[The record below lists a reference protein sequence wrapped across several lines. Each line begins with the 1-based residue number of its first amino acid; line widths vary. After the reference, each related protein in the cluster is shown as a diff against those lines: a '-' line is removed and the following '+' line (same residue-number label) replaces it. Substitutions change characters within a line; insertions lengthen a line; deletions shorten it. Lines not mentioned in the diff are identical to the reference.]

1 MRVLSIVTGILI
13 LAIVI
18 ASTSI
23 FGIIIASE
31 AGLSQTSNMSGS
43 GSGEVFDQTKIG
55 DIEKG
60 DKKEY

>member
-31 AGLSQTSNMSGS
+31 AGLSQTSNMSGN